1 MSREITLTLTLAQ
14 VEYLAQTL
22 GDNIENLAAEGWSDE
37 DLEGPEELLQ
47 QLQEAST
54 DNAGAYL

>member
-47 QLQEAST
+47 QLQDSVNE
-54 DNAGAYL
+54 